1 MDLMLQKKSGTMWA
15 LPLAADQQLYNP
27 SCTFTACSSSIR
39 TSLGSKSLS
48 FPHHTFWC
56 IHLLAKFFTYAR
68 VWRKRAEMMY
78 RNVSNQFLFSFAII
92 LRAIKKALMLKYI
105 FPLRIVLDEQPVSDP
120 LLSQCKS
127 WVCFWTKH
135 CDFLIHK
142 IIQKKCTCPWI
153 GQWYLSFLVLAPVN
167 GWILCH

>member
-1 MDLMLQKKSGTMWA
+1 MPWNGSHASEKVRYHVSFTTCCWPAALQSF
-15 LPLAADQQLYNP
+15 LHVHCLFFIHL
-27 SCTFTACSSSIR
+27 
-39 TSLGSKSLS
+39 SLS